1 MAWCFSTRVLVA
13 TELTMRL
20 CVSRCLRVKT
30 DFNAL
35 DISDVSLS
43 ICKYSLLCSKNMTNR
58 LMIIMIMIEN
68 VMMV

>member
-1 MAWCFSTRVLVA
+1 MAWCFSTRALVA

-30 DFNAL
+30 DFNAQ
-35 DISDVSLS
+35 DVSDVSLS
-43 ICKYSLLCSKNMTNR
+43 ICKYSKLYSKNMKNR
-58 LMIIMIMIEN
+58 LMIIMIIIEN